1 MSLEMGS
8 LSRLV
13 PSLAASE
20 QSWMGWDG
28 MGWER
33 RLVEFLFFPSN
44 AVAPN
49 YHAAHQRCT
58 GEISKRELEIGSDR
72 GYLCLAAGKERVE
85 SSRTLRPGNGICPCV
100 ELGRLGNERKVR
112 FVRLAVTRQKIAGCF
127 SSLRCLLLKRLSL
140 GAD

>member
-28 MGWER
+28 MGWGGNAGWWSSS
-33 RLVEFLFFPSN
+33 FFPSN

-49 YHAAHQRCT
+49 CHAAHQRCT
-58 GEISKRELEIGSDR
+58 GEISKRELEIGSNR

-112 FVRLAVTRQKIAGCF
+112 
-127 SSLRCLLLKRLSL
+127 
-140 GAD
+140 